1 MFGTEVNMEIRNA
14 IMQMAEQDPQY
25 AQAVDAM
32 EAQVARMPIVPE
44 DLDEAIQILEFVL
57 QNPDKYQ
64 EVRAAAVA
72 DGDID
77 ADMFPE
83 QFDQVF
89 VVSLLVAFYGLQDR
103 LKTQGYARGGLAV
116 AARRV
121 ASGGRGGDTQL
132 AHIND
137 REAEMLK
144 RMGGS
149 GDINPNTGLR
159 EYKGL
164 KQLIATVAPIALAIF
179 VPGLGAAIGG
189 ALGASGIGATMLGG
203 AIIGGASSALG
214 GGDWK
219 KGALMGGLG
228 GGLSGAAGSAA
239 NSALGLGLGQTGQAI
254 LGSGLVGAGAG
265 ALTGQGI
272 AKGALQGVA
281 GGALGQLAGG
291 LAGGPSAFEQGV
303 SAAGTQAG
311 NALTAGYDPKTAA
324 TVGLASGLMKGF
336 QTGMS
341 SKPSDSVVDGLKSG
355 ETAAPKTVTLPDG
368 SVVQA
373 PGTTGMDAQ
382 GRSGTYQLDTATGKV
397 ALKADAGA
405 YQVNP
410 QTGAVEWKAAE
421 PGFMEKA
428 LKGSP
433 FETKPSATAGTTAE
447 PGIGMA
453 GKALGALS
461 LMSAL
466 QKPPAAAQ
474 EAIAKMSP
482 AQQEYFNRPS
492 VAWDWNKMQTDA
504 NASNMSLDQF
514 MASNWPRITGYAQT
528 NPGEVAS
535 QQGAYNMPEAPVVN
549 KARGGALSA
558 VSRFAQGAGSGR
570 ADTIDA
576 KLSDGEYVIDAETV
590 AMLGDGSNKQGAKL
604 LDAMRQNIRSHK
616 GKALSKGK
624 FSPNAKSPLSYLKG
638 VA

>member
-1 MFGTEVNMEIRNA
+1 MEIRNA

-64 EVRAAAVA
+64 EVREAAIR

-77 ADMFPE
+77 ANMFPE

-89 VVSLLVAFYGLQDR
+89 IVSMLVAFYGLQDR

-116 AARRV
+116 AARRLQ
-121 ASGGRGGDTQL
+121 SGGRGGDTQL

-137 REAEMLK
+137 REAEMLR

-149 GDINPNTGLR
+149 GAINPNTGLR

-164 KQLIATVAPIALAIF
+164 KQIIATVAPIALAIF

-189 ALGASGIGATMLGG
+189 ALGASGIGASILGG

-219 KGALMGGLG
+219 KGAIMGGLG
-228 GGLSGAAGSAA
+228 GGLGGVAGKFVAPGASEFAQNVIG
-239 NSALGLGLGQTGQAI
+239 G
-254 LGSGLVGAGAG
+254 GLVGAGAG
-265 ALTGQGI
+265 ALTGQGVV
-272 AKGALQGVA
+272 KGALQGVA
-281 GGALGQLAGG
+281 GGAIGALAGQNF
-291 LAGGPSAFEQGV
+291 GGPTAFEQGI
-303 SAAGTQAG
+303 SAAGKSFGDAFTS
-311 NALTAGYDPKTAA
+311 GYDPKTAA
-324 TVGLASGLMKGF
+324 TIGVTSGLLKGI
-336 QTGMS
+336 QTNM
-341 SKPSDSVVDGLKSG
+341 KPSDAVVDGLKTG
-355 ETAAPKTVTLPDG
+355 ETPTGPKMVTMPDG
-368 SVVQA
+368 TTEPA
-373 PGTTGMDAQ
+373 PGSKGIDAQ
-382 GRSGTYQLDTATGKV
+382 GRSGTFQLDPTKGTVGFKVDAGSYQL
-397 ALKADAGA
+397 
-405 YQVNP
+405 NP
-410 QTGAVEWKAAE
+410 QTNTVEWKAAE
-421 PGFMEKA
+421 PGFFEKA
-428 LKGSP
+428 FKGSP
-433 FETKPSATAGTTAE
+433 FESKAPTTTVDAKADTGMGTAGKTL
-447 PGIGMA
+447 A
-453 GKALGALS
+453 GLS
-461 LMSAL
+461 LLSAL
-466 QKPPAAAQ
+466 QKPPPAAQ

-482 AQQEYFNRPS
+482 EQQEYFNRPS
-492 VAWDWNKMQTDA
+492 VTWDWNKMQTDA

-514 MASNWPRITGYAQT
+514 MASNWPKITGYAQT
-528 NPGEVAS
+528 QPGEVS
-535 QQGAYNMPEAPVVN
+535 SMQGSYNIPQAPIVN

-558 VSRFAQGAGSGR
+558 VARFAQGAGSGR

-590 AMLGDGSNKQGAKL
+590 AMLGDGSNKQGARL
-604 LDAMRQNIRSHK
+604 LDAMRENIRSHK

-624 FSPNAKSPLSYLKG
+624 FSPNAKSPLAYLKG

>member
-1 MFGTEVNMEIRNA
+1 MEIRNA

-25 AQAVDAM
+25 VQAVDAM

-64 EVRAAAVA
+64 EVREAAIR

-77 ADMFPE
+77 ANMFPE

-89 VVSLLVAFYGLQDR
+89 IVSMLVAFYGLQDR

-116 AARRV
+116 AARRLQ
-121 ASGGRGGDTQL
+121 SRGRGGDTQL

-137 REAEMLK
+137 REAEMLR

-149 GDINPNTGLR
+149 GAINPNTGLR

-164 KQLIATVAPIALAIF
+164 KQIIATVAPIALAIF

-189 ALGASGIGATMLGG
+189 ALGASGIGASILGG

-219 KGALMGGLG
+219 KGAIMGGLG
-228 GGLSGAAGSAA
+228 GGLGGVAGKFVAPGASEFAQNVIG
-239 NSALGLGLGQTGQAI
+239 G
-254 LGSGLVGAGAG
+254 GLVGAGAG
-265 ALTGQGI
+265 ALTGQGVV
-272 AKGALQGVA
+272 KGALQGVA
-281 GGALGQLAGG
+281 GGAIGALAGQNF
-291 LAGGPSAFEQGV
+291 GGPTAFEQGI
-303 SAAGTQAG
+303 SAAGKSFGDAFTS
-311 NALTAGYDPKTAA
+311 GYDPKTAA
-324 TVGLASGLMKGF
+324 TISVTSGLLKGI
-336 QTGMS
+336 QTNM
-341 SKPSDSVVDGLKSG
+341 KPSDAVVDGLKTG
-355 ETAAPKTVTLPDG
+355 ETPTGPKMVTMPDG
-368 SVVQA
+368 TTEPA
-373 PGTTGMDAQ
+373 PGSKGIDAQ
-382 GRSGTYQLDTATGKV
+382 GRSGTFQLDPTKGTVGFKVDAGSYQL
-397 ALKADAGA
+397 
-405 YQVNP
+405 NP
-410 QTGAVEWKAAE
+410 QTNTVEWKAAE
-421 PGFMEKA
+421 PGFFEKA
-428 LKGSP
+428 FKGSP
-433 FETKPSATAGTTAE
+433 FESKAPTTTVDAKADTGMGTAGKTL
-447 PGIGMA
+447 A
-453 GKALGALS
+453 GLS
-461 LMSAL
+461 LLSAL
-466 QKPPAAAQ
+466 QKPPPAAQ

-482 AQQEYFNRPS
+482 EQQEYFNRPS
-492 VAWDWNKMQTDA
+492 VTWDWNKMQTDA

-514 MASNWPRITGYAQT
+514 MAANWPKITGYAQT
-528 NPGEVAS
+528 QPGEVS
-535 QQGAYNMPEAPVVN
+535 SMQGSYNIPQAPIVN

-558 VSRFAQGAGSGR
+558 VARFAQGAGSGR

-604 LDAMRQNIRSHK
+604 LDAMRENIRSHK

-624 FSPNAKSPLSYLKG
+624 FSPNAKSPLAYLKG

>member
-1 MFGTEVNMEIRNA
+1 MEIKNA

-25 AQAVDAM
+25 EKAIDMM

-64 EVRAAAVA
+64 EVREGAIK

-77 ADMFPE
+77 ANMFPE

-89 VVSLLVAFYGLQDR
+89 IVSLLVALYGVQDR

-116 AARRV
+116 AARRLQS
-121 ASGGRGGDTQL
+121 AGRGGDTQL
-132 AHIND
+132 AHINS

-149 GDINPNTGLR
+149 GAINPNTGLH
-159 EYKGL
+159 EYKSG
-164 KQLIATVAPIALAIF
+164 KQLFATLAPIALAIF
-179 VPGLGAAIGG
+179 VPGLGAAIGS
-189 ALGASGIGATMLGG
+189 ALGASGIGASMLGG
-203 AIIGGASSALG
+203 AIIGGASSAIG

-228 GGLSGAAGSAA
+228 GGLGSYVGGAADK
-239 NSALGLGLGQTGQAI
+239 ALGLGLGQTGQAI

-265 ALTGQGI
+265 AITGQGVV
-272 AKGALQGVA
+272 KGALQGVA
-281 GGALGQLAGG
+281 GGAIGQLAGG
-291 LAGGPSAFEQGV
+291 YGGPSAFEQGV
-303 SAAGTQAG
+303 TSAGQSFG

-324 TVGLASGLMKGF
+324 TVGLTSGIMQGI

-341 SKPSDSVVDGLKSG
+341 AKPSDAVVDGLKTG

-368 SVVQA
+368 TVVQA
-373 PGTTGMDAQ
+373 PGTTGVDAQ
-382 GRSGTYQLDTATGKV
+382 GRTGTYQLDTTTGKV
-397 ALKADAGA
+397 GLKVDAGS

-410 QTGAVEWKAAE
+410 QTGTVEWKAAE
-421 PGFMEKA
+421 PGFWDKA

-433 FETKPSATAGTTAE
+433 FESTTSSTTT
-447 PGIGMA
+447 PGAKADTGISA
-453 GKALGALS
+453 GKVVGALG

-466 QKPPAAAQ
+466 QKPPPAAQ

-482 AQQEYFNRPS
+482 EQQEYFNRPS

-514 MASNWPRITGYAQT
+514 MAANWPKITGYAQT
-528 NPGEVAS
+528 QPGEVAA
-535 QQGAYNMPEAPVVN
+535 QQGSYNIPQAPVVN

-558 VSRFAQGAGSGR
+558 VARFAQGAGSGR

-590 AMLGDGSNKQGAKL
+590 AMLGDGSNKEGAKR

-624 FSPNAKSPLSYLKG
+624 FSPNAKSPLAYLKEF
-638 VA
+638 A

>member
-1 MFGTEVNMEIRNA
+1 MEIRNA

-32 EAQVARMPIVPE
+32 EAQVARMPVVPE

-64 EVRAAAVA
+64 EVRKAAIE

-89 VVSLLVAFYGLQDR
+89 IVSLLVAFYGLQDR
-103 LKTQGYARGGLAV
+103 LKKQGYARGGLTV
-116 AARRV
+116 AARR
-121 ASGGRGGDTQL
+121 ASTGGRGGDSQL
-132 AHIND
+132 VHVND
-137 REAEMLK
+137 REAEMLR

-164 KQLIATVAPIALAIF
+164 KKLLGAVLPIALAVF
-179 VPGLGAAIGG
+179 VPGLGTAIGS
-189 ALGASGIGATMLGG
+189 ALGASGIGAGMLGG
-203 AIIGGASSALG
+203 AIIGGASSALT
-214 GGDWK
+214 GGDPL

-228 GGLSGAAGSAA
+228 GGLGSAVGGAA
-239 NSALGLGLGQTGQAI
+239 NNALGLGLGQTGQAI
-254 LGSGLVGAGAG
+254 LGGGLVGGVAGA
-265 ALTGQGI
+265 ATGQGF

-281 GGALGQLAGG
+281 GGAIGELAGG
-291 LAGGPSAFEQGV
+291 LAGGPTAFEQGV
-303 SAAGTQAG
+303 NAAGQNFG
-311 NALTAGYDPKTAA
+311 NALTAGYDPKTSA
-324 TVGLASGLMKGF
+324 TIGLTSGIMRGV
-336 QTGMS
+336 QAGM
-341 SKPSDSVVDGLKSG
+341 KPSDAVVDGLKSG
-355 ETAAPKTVTLPDG
+355 ETTAPKTVTLPDG
-368 SVVQA
+368 TTAPA
-373 PGTTGMDAQ
+373 PGTTGTNPQ
-382 GRSGTYQLDTATGKV
+382 GQTGTYQLDPATGKIG
-397 ALKADAGA
+397 LKVDAGA

-421 PGFMEKA
+421 PGFWDKA

-433 FETKPSATAGTTAE
+433 LETKTPATAGAKTDT
-447 PGIGMA
+447 GILGSGVSA
-453 GKALGALS
+453 GQVLGGLG

-466 QKPPAAAQ
+466 QKPPPAAQ
-474 EAIAKMSP
+474 EAITRLSP
-482 AQQEYFNRPS
+482 EQQEYFNRPS

-504 NASNMSLDQF
+504 NAANMSLDQF

-528 NPGEVAS
+528 QPGDVAS
-535 QQGAYNMPEAPVVN
+535 MQGSYNIPQAPVVN

-558 VSRFAQGAGSGR
+558 VARFAQGAGSGR

-604 LDAMRQNIRSHK
+604 LDAMRENIRSHK
-616 GKALSKGK
+616 GKALAKGK

>member
-1 MFGTEVNMEIRNA
+1 MEIRNA

-32 EAQVARMPIVPE
+32 EAQVARMPVVPE

-64 EVRAAAVA
+64 EVRAAAIE

-89 VVSLLVAFYGLQDR
+89 IVSLLVAFYGLQDR
-103 LKTQGYARGGLAV
+103 LKKQGYARGGLTV
-116 AARRV
+116 AARR
-121 ASGGRGGDTQL
+121 ASTGGRGGDSQL
-132 AHIND
+132 VHVND
-137 REAEMLK
+137 REAEMLR

-164 KQLIATVAPIALAIF
+164 KKLLGAVLPIALAVF
-179 VPGLGAAIGG
+179 VPGLGTAIGS
-189 ALGASGIGATMLGG
+189 ALGASGIGAGMLGG
-203 AIIGGASSALG
+203 AIIGGASSALT
-214 GGDWK
+214 GGDPL

-228 GGLSGAAGSAA
+228 GGLGSAVGGAA
-239 NSALGLGLGQTGQAI
+239 NNALGLGLGQTGQAI
-254 LGSGLVGAGAG
+254 LGGGLVGGVAGA
-265 ALTGQGI
+265 ATGQGF

-281 GGALGQLAGG
+281 GGAIGELAGG
-291 LAGGPSAFEQGV
+291 LAGGPTAFQQGV
-303 SAAGTQAG
+303 NAAGQSFG
-311 NALTAGYDPKTAA
+311 NALTAGYDPKTSA
-324 TVGLASGLMKGF
+324 TIGLTSGLMRGV
-336 QTGMS
+336 QVGM
-341 SKPSDSVVDGLKSG
+341 KPSDAVVDNLKTG
-355 ETAAPKTVTLPDG
+355 EVATPKTVTMPDG
-368 SVVQA
+368 TTAPA
-373 PGTTGMDAQ
+373 PGTTGTNPQ
-382 GRSGTYQLDTATGKV
+382 GQTGTYQLDPATGKV
-397 ALKADAGA
+397 GLKVDAGA

-421 PGFMEKA
+421 PGFWDKA

-433 FETKPSATAGTTAE
+433 LEAKTPTTAGAKTDTGILGSGITT
-447 PGIGMA
+447 GQV
-453 GKALGALS
+453 LGGLTLA
-461 LMSAL
+461 SAL
-466 QKPPAAAQ
+466 QKPPPAAQ
-474 EAIAKMSP
+474 EAITRLSP
-482 AQQEYFNRPS
+482 EQQEYFNRPS

-504 NASNMSLDQF
+504 NAANMSLDQF

-528 NPGEVAS
+528 QPGDVAS
-535 QQGAYNMPEAPVVN
+535 MQGSYNIPQAPVVN

-558 VSRFAQGAGSGR
+558 VARFAQGAGSGR

-604 LDAMRQNIRSHK
+604 LDAMRENIRSHK
-616 GKALSKGK
+616 GKALAKGK

>member
-1 MFGTEVNMEIRNA
+1 MEIRNA

-25 AQAVDAM
+25 AQAVDAI

-44 DLDEAIQILEFVL
+44 DLDEAIKILEFVL

-64 EVRAAAVA
+64 EVRAAAIA

-89 VVSLLVAFYGLQDR
+89 IVSLLVAFYGLQDR

-116 AARRV
+116 AGRRI
-121 ASGGRGGDTQL
+121 ATGGRGGDTQL

-159 EYKGL
+159 EYKSL
-164 KQLIATVAPIALAIF
+164 KKIIATVAPIALAIF

-189 ALGASGIGATMLGG
+189 ALGASGVGASMLGG
-203 AIIGGASSALG
+203 AIIGGASSAIG

-219 KGALMGGLG
+219 KGALLGGLG
-228 GGLSGAAGSAA
+228 GGLGSATGSVA
-239 NSALGLGLGQTGQAI
+239 NKAFGLGLGETGQAI

-265 ALTGQGI
+265 ALTGQGV
-272 AKGALQGVA
+272 AKGALQGVV

-291 LAGGPSAFEQGV
+291 MSAGPTAFEQGA
-303 SAAGTQAG
+303 SAAGTQMG

-324 TVGLASGLMKGF
+324 TVGLASGLMRGI
-336 QTGMS
+336 QAGM
-341 SKPSDSVVDGLKSG
+341 KPSDAVVDGLKSG
-355 ETAAPKTVTLPDG
+355 ETTAPKTVTLPDG
-368 SVVQA
+368 TVVQA
-373 PGTTGMDAQ
+373 PGTTGVDAQ
-382 GRSGTYQLDTATGKV
+382 GRTGTYQLDTATGKV
-397 ALKADAGA
+397 VLKTDAGA

-410 QTGAVEWKAAE
+410 KTGTVEWKANE
-421 PGFMEKA
+421 PGFFERA

-433 FETKPSATAGTTAE
+433 FESTTPSTTT
-447 PGIGMA
+447 PGAKVDTGILGS
-453 GKALGALS
+453 GISTGQALGGLG
-461 LMSAL
+461 LVSAL
-466 QKPPAAAQ
+466 QSQKPPPAAQ
-474 EAIAKMSP
+474 EAITKLSP

-492 VAWDWNKMQTDA
+492 VAWDWDKMQTDA
-504 NASNMSLDQF
+504 TASNMSLDKF
-514 MASNWPRITGYAQT
+514 MAVNWPKITGYAQT
-528 NPGEVAS
+528 QTGEAGA
-535 QQGAYNMPEAPVVN
+535 QQGAYNLPGEPVTMA
-549 KARGGALSA
+549 KGGALSA
-558 VSRFAQGAGSGR
+558 IARFAKGAGSGR
-570 ADTIDA
+570 ADTINA

-616 GKALSKGK
+616 GKALAQGK

>member
-1 MFGTEVNMEIRNA
+1 MEIRNA

-25 AQAVDAM
+25 AQAVNAM

-57 QNPDKYQ
+57 QNPDKYE
-64 EVRAAAVA
+64 EVRRAAIE

-77 ADMFPE
+77 ANMFPE

-89 VVSLLVAFYGLQDR
+89 IVSMLVAFYGLQDR
-103 LKTQGYARGGLAV
+103 LKKQGYARGGLAV
-116 AARRV
+116 AARRLQ
-121 ASGGRGGDTQL
+121 SGGRGGDTQL

-137 REAEMLK
+137 REAEMLR

-149 GDINPNTGLR
+149 GAINPNTGLR

-164 KQLIATVAPIALAIF
+164 KQIIATVAPIALAIF

-189 ALGASGIGATMLGG
+189 ALGASGIGASILGG

-219 KGALMGGLG
+219 KGAIMGGLG
-228 GGLSGAAGSAA
+228 GGLGGVAGKFVAPGASEFAQNVIG
-239 NSALGLGLGQTGQAI
+239 G
-254 LGSGLVGAGAG
+254 GLVGAGAG
-265 ALTGQGI
+265 ALTGQGVV
-272 AKGALQGVA
+272 KGALQGVA
-281 GGALGQLAGG
+281 GGAIGALAGQNF
-291 LAGGPSAFEQGV
+291 GGETAFEQGI
-303 SAAGTQAG
+303 SAAGKSFG
-311 NALTAGYDPKTAA
+311 NAFTSGYDPKTAA
-324 TVGLASGLMKGF
+324 TIGVTSGLLKGI
-336 QTGMS
+336 QTNM
-341 SKPSDSVVDGLKSG
+341 KPSDAVVDGLKTG

-368 SVVQA
+368 TVVQA
-373 PGTTGMDAQ
+373 PGTTGVDAQ
-382 GRSGTYQLDTATGKV
+382 GRTGTNLLDPATGKMTFKV
-397 ALKADAGA
+397 DAGS
-405 YQVNP
+405 YQLNP
-410 QTGAVEWKAAE
+410 QTNTVEWKAAE
-421 PGFMEKA
+421 PTFMQQA

-433 FETKPSATAGTTAE
+433 FESKAPTTTVDAKADT
-447 PGIGMA
+447 GSGMGMTSKVIG
-453 GKALGALS
+453 GLGL
-461 LMSAL
+461 LSAL
-466 QKPPAAAQ
+466 QKPPPAAQ

-482 AQQEYFNRPS
+482 EQQEYFNRPS
-492 VAWDWNKMQTDA
+492 VTWDWNKMQTDA

-514 MASNWPRITGYAQT
+514 MAANWPKITGYAQT
-528 NPGEVAS
+528 QPGEVS
-535 QQGAYNMPEAPVVN
+535 SMQGSYNIPQAPIVN

-558 VSRFAQGAGSGR
+558 VARFAQGAGSGR

-604 LDAMRQNIRSHK
+604 LDAMRENIRSHK

-624 FSPNAKSPLSYLKG
+624 FSPNAKSPLAYLKG

>member
-1 MFGTEVNMEIRNA
+1 MEIRNA

-44 DLDEAIQILEFVL
+44 DLDQAIQVLEFVL

-64 EVRAAAVA
+64 EVRAAAIA

-89 VVSLLVAFYGLQDR
+89 IVSLLVAFYGLQDR

-116 AARRV
+116 AGRRI
-121 ASGGRGGDTQL
+121 ATGGRGGDTQL

-159 EYKGL
+159 EYKSL
-164 KQLIATVAPIALAIF
+164 KKLIATVAPIALAIF

-189 ALGASGIGATMLGG
+189 ALGASGIGASMIGG
-203 AIIGGASSALG
+203 AIIGGASSAIG

-219 KGALMGGLG
+219 KGALLGGLG
-228 GGLSGAAGSAA
+228 GGLGSATGSVA
-239 NSALGLGLGQTGQAI
+239 NKAFGLGLGETGQAI

-265 ALTGQGI
+265 ALTGQGV
-272 AKGALQGVA
+272 AKGALQGVV

-291 LAGGPSAFEQGV
+291 MSTGPTAFEQGV
-303 SAAGTQAG
+303 SAAGTQMG

-324 TVGLASGLMKGF
+324 TVGLASGLMRGF
-336 QTGMS
+336 QVGM
-341 SKPSDSVVDGLKSG
+341 KPSDAVVDGLKTG
-355 ETAAPKTVTLPDG
+355 ETTAPKTVTLPDG
-368 SVVQA
+368 TVVQA
-373 PGTTGMDAQ
+373 PGTTGVDAQ
-382 GRSGTYQLDTATGKV
+382 GRTGTYQLDTATGKIV
-397 ALKADAGA
+397 LKTDAGA

-410 QTGAVEWKAAE
+410 KTGTVEWKANE
-421 PGFMEKA
+421 PGFFERA

-433 FETKPSATAGTTAE
+433 FESTTPSTTTPGAKVDTGILGSGISAGQV
-447 PGIGMA
+447 
-453 GKALGALS
+453 LGGLG
-461 LMSAL
+461 LVSAL
-466 QKPPAAAQ
+466 QKPPPAAQ
-474 EAIAKMSP
+474 EAITKLSP
-482 AQQEYFNRPS
+482 EQQEYFNRPS
-492 VAWDWNKMQTDA
+492 VAWDWDKMQTDA
-504 NASNMSLDQF
+504 TASNMSLDKF
-514 MASNWPRITGYAQT
+514 MAINWPKITGYAQT
-528 NPGEVAS
+528 QTGEVGA
-535 QQGAYNMPEAPVVN
+535 QQGAYNLPGAPVTMA
-549 KARGGALSA
+549 KGGALSA
-558 VSRFAQGAGSGR
+558 ISRFAKGAGSGR
-570 ADTIDA
+570 ADTINA

-604 LDAMRQNIRSHK
+604 LDTMRQNIRSHK
-616 GKALSKGK
+616 GKALAQGK